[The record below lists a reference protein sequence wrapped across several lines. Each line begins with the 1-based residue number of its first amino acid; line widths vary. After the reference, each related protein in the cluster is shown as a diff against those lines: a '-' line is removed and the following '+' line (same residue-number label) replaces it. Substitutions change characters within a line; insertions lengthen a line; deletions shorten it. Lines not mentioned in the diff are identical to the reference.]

1 MEMDKLVEEG
11 PVSVFLF
18 RHHIHFTKPLGLE
31 ELIGNGIL
39 KAAPQSAMELS
50 TERYIK
56 IRERVGSM
64 DVLLSIKPKFA
75 ESIINGRKNTNFAR
89 MHSPR
94 KI

>member
-1 MEMDKLVEEG
+1 MEIDKLVEEG

-39 KAAPQSAMELS
+39 KAAPQSAVELS

-56 IRERVGSM
+56 IREMGGI
-64 DVLLSIKPKFA
+64 D
-75 ESIINGRKNTNFAR
+75 GRFTI
-89 MHSPR
+89 H
-94 KI
+94 